1 MMSIGSL
8 LRFARQV
15 VANVLSQL
23 TQQFNIVQNQAL
35 QPMRMMI
42 QQVTGGV
49 WVGDGADAFVQEVSS
64 LMIPGVGKV
73 GENITTMQRNLNRAI
88 EVMDRA
94 DQQVNNMV
102 RGLADVFNG
111 IYR

>member
-1 MMSIGSL
+1 MMGKL

-23 TQQFNIVQNQAL
+23 TQQLNIVQNQAM
-35 QPMRMMI
+35 QPMRVMI

-49 WVGDGADAFVQEVSS
+49 WVGDGANAFVQEVSS

-73 GENITTMQRNLNRAI
+73 GENITTMQRDLNRAI

>member
-1 MMSIGSL
+1 MMGNL

-23 TQQFNIVQNQAL
+23 TQQLNIVQNQAL
-35 QPMRMMI
+35 QPMRTMI

-49 WVGDGADAFVQEVSS
+49 WVGDGANAFVQEVSS

>member
-1 MMSIGSL
+1 MLGKL

-23 TQQFNIVQNQAL
+23 TQQLNIVQQQAL
-35 QPMRMMI
+35 APMRMMI

-49 WVGDGADAFVQEVSS
+49 WVGDGANAFVQEVST

-73 GENITTMQRNLNRAI
+73 GENITIMQRNLNRAI
-88 EVMDRA
+88 EVMDQA

>member
-1 MMSIGSL
+1 MIGAL

-23 TQQFNIVQNQAL
+23 TQQLNIVQQQAMA
-35 QPMRMMI
+35 PMRQMI
-42 QQVTGGV
+42 QQVVGGV

-73 GENITTMQRNLNRAI
+73 GENITTLQSNINRAI

-102 RGLADVFNG
+102 RGLADVFAG

>member
-1 MMSIGSL
+1 MMGKL

-23 TQQFNIVQNQAL
+23 TQQLNIVQNQAM

-49 WVGDGADAFVQEVSS
+49 WVGDGANAFVQEVSS

-94 DQQVNNMV
+94 DQQVNSMV
-102 RGLADVFNG
+102 RGLSDVFNG

>member
-1 MMSIGSL
+1 MRNAL

-23 TQQFNIVQNQAL
+23 TQQLNIVQQQAMA
-35 QPMRMMI
+35 PMRMMI

-49 WVGDGADAFVQEVSS
+49 WVGDGANAFVQEVSS

>member
-1 MMSIGSL
+1 MLGAL

-15 VANVLSQL
+15 VANALSQL
-23 TQQFNIVQNQAL
+23 TQQFNIVQQQAL
-35 QPMRMMI
+35 APMRQMI

-49 WVGDGADAFVQEVSS
+49 WVGDGANAFVQEVSS

-73 GENITTMQRNLNRAI
+73 GENITTMQRNLNHAI

-94 DQQVNNMV
+94 DQQVNGMV
-102 RGLADVFNG
+102 RGLADVFGG

>member
-1 MMSIGSL
+1 MRNAL

-23 TQQFNIVQNQAL
+23 TQQLNIVQKQAL
-35 QPMRMMI
+35 APMRQMI

-49 WVGDGADAFVQEVSS
+49 WVGDGANAFVQEVSS

>member
-1 MMSIGSL
+1 MIGAL

-23 TQQFNIVQNQAL
+23 TQQFNIVQQQAMA
-35 QPMRMMI
+35 PMRQMI
-42 QQVTGGV
+42 QQVVGGV

-64 LMIPGVGKV
+64 LMVPGVGKV
-73 GENITTMQRNLNRAI
+73 GENITTLQSNINRAI

-102 RGLADVFNG
+102 RGLADVFAA

>member
-1 MMSIGSL
+1 MRNAL

-23 TQQFNIVQNQAL
+23 TQQLNIVQQQAL
-35 QPMRMMI
+35 APMRQMI

-49 WVGDGADAFVQEVSS
+49 WVGEGANAFVQEVSS

>member
-1 MMSIGSL
+1 MIGAL

-23 TQQFNIVQNQAL
+23 TQQLNIVQQQAL
-35 QPMRMMI
+35 APMRMMI

-49 WVGDGADAFVQEVSS
+49 WVGDGANAFVQEVSS
-64 LMIPGVGKV
+64 LMIPGVGRV
-73 GENITTMQRNLNRAI
+73 GENITTMQRNLNHAI

-102 RGLADVFNG
+102 RGLSDVFGG

>member
-1 MMSIGSL
+1 MMGKL

-23 TQQFNIVQNQAL
+23 TQQLNIVQNQAM
-35 QPMRMMI
+35 QPMRTMI

-49 WVGDGADAFVQEVSS
+49 WVGDGANAFVQEVSS

-94 DQQVNNMV
+94 DQQVNSMV
-102 RGLADVFNG
+102 RGLSDVFNG

>member
-1 MMSIGSL
+1 MMGKL

-23 TQQFNIVQNQAL
+23 TQQLNIVQNQAM
-35 QPMRMMI
+35 QPMRVMI

-49 WVGDGADAFVQEVSS
+49 WVGDGANAFVQEVSS

>member
-1 MMSIGSL
+1 MGKL

-23 TQQFNIVQNQAL
+23 TQQLNIVQNQAM

-49 WVGDGADAFVQEVSS
+49 WVGDGANAFVQEVSS

>member
-1 MMSIGSL
+1 MMGKL

-23 TQQFNIVQNQAL
+23 TQQLNIVQNQAL

-49 WVGDGADAFVQEVSS
+49 WVGDGANAFVQEVSS

>member
-1 MMSIGSL
+1 MKSAL

-23 TQQFNIVQNQAL
+23 TQQLNIVQQQAL
-35 QPMRMMI
+35 APMRMMI

-49 WVGDGADAFVQEVSS
+49 WVGDGANAFVQEVSS

>member
-1 MMSIGSL
+1 MMGNL

-23 TQQFNIVQNQAL
+23 TQQLNIVQQQAL

-49 WVGDGADAFVQEVSS
+49 WVGDGANAFVQEVSS

-88 EVMDRA
+88 EVMDQA

>member
-1 MMSIGSL
+1 MMGNL

-23 TQQFNIVQNQAL
+23 TQQLNIVQQQAL
-35 QPMRMMI
+35 QPMRTMI

-49 WVGDGADAFVQEVSS
+49 WVGDGANAFVQEVSS

>member
-1 MMSIGSL
+1 MLSAL

-23 TQQFNIVQNQAL
+23 TQQFNIVQQQAMA
-35 QPMRMMI
+35 PMRQMI
-42 QQVTGGV
+42 QQVVGGV

-64 LMIPGVGKV
+64 LMVPGVGKV
-73 GENITTMQRNLNRAI
+73 GENITTLQSNINRAI

-102 RGLADVFNG
+102 RGLADVFAA

>member
-1 MMSIGSL
+1 MLGAL

-15 VANVLSQL
+15 VANVLSRL
-23 TQQFNIVQNQAL
+23 TQQFNIVQQQAL
-35 QPMRMMI
+35 APMRQMI

-49 WVGDGADAFVQEVSS
+49 WVGDGANAFVQEVSS

-73 GENITTMQRNLNRAI
+73 GENITTMQRNLNHAI

-94 DQQVNNMV
+94 DQQVNGMV
-102 RGLADVFNG
+102 RGLADVFGG

>member
-1 MMSIGSL
+1 MRSAL

-23 TQQFNIVQNQAL
+23 TQQLNIVQQQAL
-35 QPMRMMI
+35 APMRMMI

-49 WVGDGADAFVQEVSS
+49 WVGDGANAFVQEVSS

-102 RGLADVFNG
+102 RGLGDVFNG

>member
-1 MMSIGSL
+1 MLGKL

-23 TQQFNIVQNQAL
+23 TQQLNIVQQQAL
-35 QPMRMMI
+35 APMRQMI

-49 WVGDGADAFVQEVSS
+49 WVGDGANAFVQEVSS

>member
-1 MMSIGSL
+1 MMGKL

-23 TQQFNIVQNQAL
+23 TQQLNIVQNQAL
-35 QPMRMMI
+35 QPMRTMI

-49 WVGDGADAFVQEVSS
+49 WVGDGANAFVQEVSS

>member
-1 MMSIGSL
+1 MLGAL

-23 TQQFNIVQNQAL
+23 TQQFNIVQQQAMA
-35 QPMRMMI
+35 PMRQMI
-42 QQVTGGV
+42 QQVVGGV

-73 GENITTMQRNLNRAI
+73 GENITTLQGNINRAI

-102 RGLADVFNG
+102 RGLADVFAA

>member
-1 MMSIGSL
+1 MLGNL

-23 TQQFNIVQNQAL
+23 TQQFNIVQQQAL
-35 QPMRMMI
+35 APMRQMI

-49 WVGDGADAFVQEVSS
+49 WVGDGANAFVQEVAS

-73 GENITTMQRNLNRAI
+73 GENITTMQRNLNHAI

>member
-1 MMSIGSL
+1 MRNAL

-23 TQQFNIVQNQAL
+23 TQQLNIVQQQAL
-35 QPMRMMI
+35 APMRQMI

-49 WVGDGADAFVQEVSS
+49 WVGDGANAFVQEVSS

>member
-1 MMSIGSL
+1 MMGKL

-23 TQQFNIVQNQAL
+23 TQQLNIVQNQAL
-35 QPMRMMI
+35 QPMRTMI

-49 WVGDGADAFVQEVSS
+49 WVGDGANAFVQEVSS

-94 DQQVNNMV
+94 DQQVNSMV
-102 RGLADVFNG
+102 RGLSDVFNG

>member
-1 MMSIGSL
+1 MSIGSL

-49 WVGDGADAFVQEVSS
+49 WVGDGANAFVQEVSS

>member
-1 MMSIGSL
+1 MMGKL

-23 TQQFNIVQNQAL
+23 TQQLNIVQNQAM

-49 WVGDGADAFVQEVSS
+49 WVGDGANAFVQEVSS

>member
-1 MMSIGSL
+1 MLGAI

-23 TQQFNIVQNQAL
+23 MQQFNIVQHQAL
-35 QPMRMMI
+35 APMRQMV
-42 QQVTGGV
+42 QQVQGGV
-49 WVGDGADAFVQEVSS
+49 WVGDGANAFVQEVVS

-73 GENITTMQRNLNRAI
+73 GEHITTMQRNLNHAV

-94 DQQVNNMV
+94 DQQVNHKV
-102 RGLADVFNG
+102 RGLADVFGG
-111 IYR
+111 IYH

>member
-1 MMSIGSL
+1 MMGKL

-23 TQQFNIVQNQAL
+23 TQQLNIVQQQAL

-49 WVGDGADAFVQEVSS
+49 WVGDGANAFVQEVSS

>member
-1 MMSIGSL
+1 MMGKL

-23 TQQFNIVQNQAL
+23 TQQLNIVQNQAL
-35 QPMRMMI
+35 QPMRAMI

-49 WVGDGADAFVQEVSS
+49 WVGDGANAFVQEVSS

-94 DQQVNNMV
+94 DQQVNSMV
-102 RGLADVFNG
+102 RGLSDVFNG

>member
-1 MMSIGSL
+1 MIGKL

-23 TQQFNIVQNQAL
+23 TQQLNIVQQQAL

-49 WVGDGADAFVQEVSS
+49 WVGDGANAFVQEVSS

>member
-1 MMSIGSL
+1 MMDKL

-23 TQQFNIVQNQAL
+23 TQQLNIVQQQAL
-35 QPMRMMI
+35 QPMRTMI

-49 WVGDGADAFVQEVSS
+49 WVGDGANAFVQEVSS

>member
-1 MMSIGSL
+1 MSIGSL